1 VLAALRGQFQVAA
14 TLVASAERVL
24 VPTGTNF
31 LFAIVQM
38 ARAQAALGGGQ
49 PTEAYEELERMLNP
63 RDPAYHPVISQWVIA
78 DFAEA
83 AVHSGNVAGARTLV
97 QELAGTFS
105 KSSSRWTQ
113 LQARYANALLADD
126 DVADPLYQAAL
137 AADVGRWPY
146 VRGRVLLSYGA
157 WLRRQR
163 RVADSRAP
171 LRAAR
176 DAFDALG
183 ASAWAE
189 RARQQLRA
197 SGESS
202 PHRAA
207 EARERLSPQEIQI
220 AMMAAQGLSNRV
232 IAQKLYVSHR
242 TVGSHLYR
250 IFPKLGI
257 TSRAQLSGVLPIKQV
272 L

>member
-1 VLAALRGQFQVAA
+1 MLAALRGQFQLAA

-38 ARAQAALGGGQ
+38 ARAHAALGEGR
-49 PTEAYEELERMLNP
+49 PTEAYEQLRRMLEP
-63 RDPAYHPVISQWVIA
+63 TDPAYHPVISQWVIA

-83 AVHSGNVAGARTLV
+83 AAHSEQVVGARTL
-97 QELAGTFS
+97 LHKLDSTIS
-105 KSSSRWTQ
+105 RSSSSWTRI
-113 LQARYANALLADD
+113 QARYANALLADD
-126 DVADPLYQAAL
+126 DVAEPIYQAAL
-137 AADVGRWPY
+137 GAETVRWPF

-163 RVADSRAP
+163 RSADSRAP

-202 PHRAA
+202 PRRAT
-207 EARERLSPQEIQI
+207 EARERLSPQETQI
-220 AMMAAQGLSNRV
+220 ATMAAQGLPNRV
-232 IAQKLYVSHR
+232 IAQKLYLSHR

-257 TSRAQLSGVLPIKQV
+257 TSRAQLSGVLATR
-272 L
+272 